1 LWGSI
6 RAGKTC
12 DERRRLPNQE
22 TPRHRGDKT
31 QETITTTYSDSFNR
45 TNTQTDVKE
54 NLGNTSLTVG
64 GGAGDS
70 LPLLIG
76 GGLIVA
82 AFLALR

>member
-1 LWGSI
+1 MNAADY
-6 RAGKTC
+6 RTKKRPATAGVPMK
-12 DERRRLPNQE
+12 LGNLFG
-22 TPRHRGDKT
+22 GDKT